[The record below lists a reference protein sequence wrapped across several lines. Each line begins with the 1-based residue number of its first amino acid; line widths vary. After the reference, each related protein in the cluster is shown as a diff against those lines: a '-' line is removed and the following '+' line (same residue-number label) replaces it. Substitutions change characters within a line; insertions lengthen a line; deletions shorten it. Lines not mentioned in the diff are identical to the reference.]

1 MNTPLFSSS
10 EPYENLLNAAET
22 AFAEGQAKESVILA
36 QTAVELFTEKILG
49 ELYVSRHIEY
59 LKLPFENLLINYNIG
74 NAKVSR
80 LYAALAED
88 DIKQAE
94 FWSAFVA
101 HTELRNAL
109 VHEGIEA
116 TTEQARA
123 SLEAVSALIGH
134 VRSHIETNVK

>member
-1 MNTPLFSSS
+1 MNQPLFSSS

-36 QTAVELFTEKILG
+36 QTAVELFTEKTLG
-49 ELYVSRHIEY
+49 ELYVARHIEY
-59 LKLPFENLLINYNIG
+59 LKAPFENLLINYNIG

-80 LYAALAED
+80 LYMALAED
-88 DIKQAE
+88 DIKQAD
-94 FWSAFVA
+94 FWAAFIA

-109 VHEGIEA
+109 VHEAAEA

-123 SLEAVSALIGH
+123 SLESVSALISH
-134 VRSHIETNVK
+134 VREHVQAHS